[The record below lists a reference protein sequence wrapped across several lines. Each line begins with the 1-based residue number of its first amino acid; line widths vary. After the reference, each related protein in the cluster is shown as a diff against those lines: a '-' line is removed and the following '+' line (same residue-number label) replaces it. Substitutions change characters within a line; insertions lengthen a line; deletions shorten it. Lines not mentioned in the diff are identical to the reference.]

1 MSKALIILSSIFLGI
16 GLVAPTMT
24 VVPKA
29 GELTWLM
36 ETLDPESMAPVT
48 YSIIGI
54 IIELANSMEWL
65 LFSVLTFFSVL
76 FPITK
81 LYFFWAASG
90 GTEQHRNIKWIAS
103 VIGKLSK
110 FSMAEVFVIS
120 LVLISLKSLPGGTE
134 VHLEFGCLIYFLS
147 VLFSTFA
154 SLKLFR
160 KKDRVII
167 DSFD

>member
-65 LFSVLTFFSVL
+65 LFSVLTFFPYYSPL
-76 FPITK
+76 QNFT
-81 LYFFWAASG
+81 FFG
-90 GTEQHRNIKWIAS
+90 
-103 VIGKLSK
+103 
-110 FSMAEVFVIS
+110 
-120 LVLISLKSLPGGTE
+120 P
-134 VHLEFGCLIYFLS
+134 HLEGPNSIEILNG
-147 VLFSTFA
+147 
-154 SLKLFR
+154 
-160 KKDRVII
+160 
-167 DSFD
+167 